1 MHAPVSWLR
10 ELADVPADAT
20 GEDIAAALVRVGLEE
35 EGLHGGD
42 ISGPLVVGRVLTV
55 EPEPQKNGKTINW
68 CTVDVGEHGQRV
80 TEGKAQEIVC
90 GAHNFEAGD
99 LVVVRAARRGA
110 ARRVRDLGAQD
121 LRPRLQR
128 HDLLGCA
135 SSAWATTTTASSC

>member
-42 ISGPLVVGRVLTV
+42 ISGPLVVGRVLSV

-68 CTVDVGEHGQRV
+68 
-80 TEGKAQEIVC
+80 
-90 GAHNFEAGD
+90 
-99 LVVVRAARRGA
+99 
-110 ARRVRDLGAQD
+110 
-121 LRPRLQR
+121 
-128 HDLLGCA
+128 
-135 SSAWATTTTASSC
+135 